1 MSDIK
6 HEKSCGA
13 VIFKRENDQIL
24 YLTVEYKKEKGYW
37 GLVKGH
43 VEKGE
48 TEHETAR
55 REIYEEV
62 GLKDLTFYDGFR
74 AEISYSPAPG
84 VEKLVVFFLAETHTD
99 DVQYLWDEHVAHRW
113 LPLDKILPVLT
124 YNLDRDVVRQADEFL
139 STARTSH

>member
-1 MSDIK
+1 MTHIK

-74 AEISYSPAPG
+74 AEISYSPKPNT
-84 VEKLVVFFLAETHTD
+84 EKLVVFFLAEAHSD
-99 DVQYLWDEHVAHRW
+99 NVQYLWDEHVAHQW
-113 LPLDKILPVLT
+113 LPPAEILSLLK
-124 YNLDRDVVRQADEFL
+124 YDLDRDVVRQADQFL
-139 STARTSH
+139 RNTNASH